1 MGKQDQVSLRQERMN
16 EFLAKLQM
24 GDFTNAVKLGTK
36 LVSKIKNDS
45 SLLNYLGIAHAQ
57 LGQFEKAAQRFALAS
72 RITPDFAW
80 AHNNLGSAYRNLGRL
95 DDAVDAINAALAI
108 QPDYAEAHNNL
119 GNVMVDREE
128 FDGAIN
134 AYKAAI
140 SANISYSRA
149 DLNLCEVLEKTNRL
163 DAFATAISAAKDN
176 CPSDD
181 PRLLLHLGKL
191 ASRQKDWEGA
201 RDHLLKIEL
210 DNSPL
215 EISIP
220 ASEQLG
226 KTYDRLGDY
235 DSAFSSF
242 LAMNNRVIA
251 ALDKGDSLT
260 KALTNKLSDL
270 NKFWEGTDNVPM
282 APIPCNQKIS
292 FLIGFPRSGTT
303 LLDTILRGHPD
314 IIVIEEKPI
323 LGGLITRF
331 KIDET
336 PDALSRMTNDDIK
349 TLRTSYLELIAA
361 EADTDISGKLVVDKF
376 PLNIQHAGLIKCLF
390 PEAKIIFALR
400 DPADCVLSCFM
411 QNFTLNTAMA
421 SFLSIEQAGATYDA
435 VMDLWTNYEARLDL
449 NTHYLKYEDLVSD
462 LPRTIKPLLA
472 FLNMPWVESMSDYQK
487 TATQRKNINTPSY
500 DQVTQPLYSQAKQRW
515 RRYESH
521 LAPILPLMRKWSAHW
536 QYPD

>member
-128 FDGAIN
+128 FDAAIS

-149 DLNLCEVLEKTNRL
+149 HLNLCEVLEKTNRL

-260 KALTNKLSDL
+260 KALTDKLSDL

-323 LGGLITRF
+323 LGDLITRF

-435 VMDLWTNYEARLDL
+435 VMELWTNYEARLDL

>member
-1 MGKQDQVSLRQERMN
+1 
-16 EFLAKLQM
+16 
-24 GDFTNAVKLGTK
+24 
-36 LVSKIKNDS
+36 
-45 SLLNYLGIAHAQ
+45 
-57 LGQFEKAAQRFALAS
+57 
-72 RITPDFAW
+72 
-80 AHNNLGSAYRNLGRL
+80 
-95 DDAVDAINAALAI
+95 
-108 QPDYAEAHNNL
+108 
-119 GNVMVDREE
+119 
-128 FDGAIN
+128 
-134 AYKAAI
+134 
-140 SANISYSRA
+140 
-149 DLNLCEVLEKTNRL
+149 
-163 DAFATAISAAKDN
+163 
-176 CPSDD
+176 
-181 PRLLLHLGKL
+181 LLLHLGKL

-201 RDHLLKIEL
+201 RDHLLKIEV

-323 LGGLITRF
+323 LGDLITRF

>member
-128 FDGAIN
+128 FDAALN

-149 DLNLCEVLEKTNRL
+149 HLNLCEVLEKTNRL

-260 KALTNKLSDL
+260 KALTDKLSDL

-314 IIVIEEKPI
+314 IIVIEEKHI
-323 LGGLITRF
+323 LGDLITRF